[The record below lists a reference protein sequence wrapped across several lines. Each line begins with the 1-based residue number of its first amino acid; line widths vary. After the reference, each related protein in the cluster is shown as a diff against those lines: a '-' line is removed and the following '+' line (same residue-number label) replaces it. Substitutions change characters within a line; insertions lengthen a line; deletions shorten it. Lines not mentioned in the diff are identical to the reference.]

1 MHSTWSNAADKKQF
15 AGVLAFD
22 LSSAFDCIDIEIIC
36 NKLKIYGFDTISI
49 NWIKSYLTE
58 RSQFVQIGGE
68 VSTTLMHSCYRLTSR
83 QCNLPCSV
91 HNLYQWHRRLDSSF
105 HHERIRRRLYCHCC
119 WWVTWEHEGQTWNWL
134 NKHLNLHGNKFID
147 CKFFQ
152 DNLHD
157 FLKIGTKDPTHISH
171 LVEKLRHRL
180 YLLRHISYL
189 IPRSALKLVAD
200 GIVTTHIQYGLSLFG
215 RIKLSETDPS
225 CKEISILQV
234 LHNQMVRIIYQL
246 NIKDKV
252 NMKTVRANNNIPS
265 VNQLTGQA
273 IAMELRKAQLH
284 DTLPL
289 AYDLIL
295 ENNVPD
301 HRTRS
306 CSQGLLRPPRH
317 RLHSTSSSFP
327 SQASSIW
334 NKLPEYIRISTTDA
348 SFKKHLRKW
357 LRSNI
362 P

>member
-1 MHSTWSNAADKKQF
+1 MNGFADDYTANVVDESLESMKAKLEIDSTNILTFMATNLLIAN
-15 AGVLAFD
+15 
-22 LSSAFDCIDIEIIC
+22 SSKTTFMIFSKSGR
-36 NKLKIYGFDTISI
+36 KL
-49 NWIKSYLTE
+49 E
-58 RSQFVQIGGE
+58 Q
-68 VSTTLMHSCYRLTSR
+68 
-83 QCNLPCSV
+83 
-91 HNLYQWHRRLDSSF
+91 
-105 HHERIRRRLYCHCC
+105 
-119 WWVTWEHEGQTWNWL
+119 GQTIQVGSSKIKEL
-134 NKHLNLHGNKFID
+134 DEQKLLGMYITPD
-147 CKFFQ
+147 
-152 DNLHD
+152 
-157 FLKIGTKDPTHISH
+157 LKWTMHITH

-215 RIKLSETDPS
+215 RFKLSETDPS

-273 IAMELRKAQLH
+273 IAMVLRKAQLH